1 MSKAFSLSRAGCL
14 SIHWVALCLVL
25 LSLHGANGGAA
36 KPAAS
41 PPAIDEKPA
50 YQNAHLSTTAR
61 VNDLLARM
69 TTEEKI
75 GQLLIPEGWKLYRK
89 SGDAA
94 VLNDSVAEVV
104 LGQKAGSIYGIFR
117 ADPWTQVTLAT
128 GLGPTQSANIANAI
142 QKFAV
147 EKSRLHI
154 PLLLVEECPHGHMAL
169 NGTVFPTGLGQASTF
184 NPKLIEQMGRAI
196 ATETRAAGGNVCYGP
211 VVDVAREPR
220 WSRVEEGYG
229 EDPFLA
235 SSLTSASIHGL
246 QGSSLANEDSVVATL
261 EHFAGAGDPE
271 GGHNLAAIHAGPREL
286 NEVLLPPFK
295 AGVAAGARS
304 ITSSYNSI
312 DGVPN
317 VANHWL
323 LTSLLRDQ
331 WGFQG
336 YVASDLG
343 GIERLIKPD
352 QVAANTTQAA
362 ALALNAGLDA
372 DLGGQAFPY
381 LAQALKNGSVSE
393 QALDRAVGRIL
404 AAKFDLGLFDRPY
417 VNPQNAERA
426 VNSPSH
432 RALAGQIARESIIL
446 FKNEDHTLP
455 LRKNLKSIAVIG
467 PNADSVYNQLG
478 DYTAPQAPSHAVTV
492 LQGLREALASNVTIR
507 YARGCTVRDPSVAG
521 FQAALDAVRQS
532 QIAIV
537 VLGGSSARNF
547 GTAFD
552 ATGAA
557 RPALGAD
564 GSEMESGEGF
574 DRATLVLPGVQE
586 QLLEKIVEL
595 GKPVVLVMIAG
606 RPLSLT
612 WATDHVAAIL
622 DAFYP
627 GEEGGTAIADVLL
640 GKYNPAGRLPISV
653 PRSVGQLPVFYGDQR
668 PDYVDLKAAPLFPF
682 GFGLS
687 YTTFSY
693 GPLSVTADEIGG
705 TAEVSVEVTNT
716 GATSGDEVVQLY
728 LHERIATV
736 ERPQKLLRGFAR
748 LHLNAGAKQI
758 VLFHLSPADL
768 AVFAGN
774 YQWIVEPG
782 TFDVSVGAS
791 SEDVRQ
797 KGQFRVVRTQLLD
810 AAKAP

>member
-1 MSKAFSLSRAGCL
+1 M
-14 SIHWVALCLVL
+14 
-25 LSLHGANGGAA
+25 
-36 KPAAS
+36 
-41 PPAIDEKPA
+41 DEKPA
-50 YQNAHLSTTAR
+50 YQNAHLSTAAR

-75 GQLLIPEGWKLYRK
+75 GQLLIPEGWKLYSK
-89 SGDAA
+89 SGGAA
-94 VLNDSVAEVV
+94 VLNDSVADVV
-104 LGQKAGSIYGIFR
+104 LRQKAGSIYGIFR
-117 ADPWTQVTLAT
+117 ADPWTQVTLAI
-128 GLGPTQSANIANAI
+128 GLEPAESATIANAI
-142 QKFAV
+142 QKFAI

-154 PLLLVEECPHGHMAL
+154 PLLLVEECPHGHMAIH
-169 NGTVFPTGLGQASTF
+169 GTVFPTGLGQASTF
-184 NPKLIEQMGRAI
+184 DPKLIEQMGRAI
-196 ATETRAAGGNVCYGP
+196 ATETRAVGGTVCYGP
-211 VVDVAREPR
+211 VVDVARDLR

-235 SSLTSASIHGL
+235 SSMTSASIHGL
-246 QGSSLANEDSVVATL
+246 QGSSLANQDSVIATL

-271 GGHNLAAIHAGPREL
+271 GGHNLAPIHAGPREL

-317 VANHWL
+317 VANRWL

-336 YVASDLG
+336 FVASDLG

-352 QVAANTTQAA
+352 QVAADTTQAA
-362 ALALNAGLDA
+362 AQALNAGLDA
-372 DLGGQAFPY
+372 DLGGEAFPY
-381 LAQALKNGSVSE
+381 LAQALQNGSVSE
-393 QALDRAVGRIL
+393 RALDRAVGRIL
-404 AAKFDLGLFDRPY
+404 AAKFDLGLFDSPY
-417 VNPQNAERA
+417 VSSQNAERA
-426 VNSPSH
+426 VNSESH
-432 RALAGQIARESIIL
+432 RALAGQISRESIIL
-446 FKNEDHTLP
+446 LKNADHTLP
-455 LRKNLKSIAVIG
+455 LRENLQSIAVIG

-478 DYTAPQAPSHAVTV
+478 DYTAPQAPGQSVTV
-492 LQGLREALASNVTIR
+492 LQGLREALGSNVTLR
-507 YARGCTVRDPSVAG
+507 YAHGCGVRDPSLAG

-532 QIAIV
+532 QISIV

-574 DRATLVLPGVQE
+574 DRATVTLPGVQE
-586 QLLEKIVEL
+586 QLLEKIVEM
-595 GKPVVLVMIAG
+595 GKPVVLVIIAG

-612 WATDHVAAIL
+612 WATDHVSAIL

-627 GEEGGTAIADVLL
+627 GEEGGRAIADVLL
-640 GKYNPAGRLPISV
+640 GKYNPAGRLPVSV

-687 YTTFSY
+687 YTAFSY
-693 GPLSVTADEIGG
+693 SPLSVIADEAGG
-705 TAEVSVEVTNT
+705 TAEVSVDVTNT

-728 LHERIATV
+728 LHQRIATV
-736 ERPQKLLRGFAR
+736 ERPQKLLRGAAR
-748 LHLNAGAKQI
+748 VHLQAGAKQT
-758 VLFHLSPADL
+758 VHFHLSAADL
-768 AVFAGN
+768 AVFAADAR
-774 YQWIVEPG
+774 WIVEPG

-791 SEDVRQ
+791 SEDIRQ
-797 KGQFRVVRTQLLD
+797 KGQFRVVSTHLLD
-810 AAKAP
+810 SANTQ